1 MKNELIDV
9 SPTRKEIRIEIEPE
23 EIRSAYDRISK
34 QYSKAATVPGFRPG
48 HAPTSVVRTRYKSE
62 IRSDVIREL
71 LPDAVNAAIAEHSI
85 HAIGEPN
92 VELDNTEALDNLGD
106 QPITVKVGLEVLP
119 EITLSEYKGL
129 EITRRLRPITDADID
144 RVIDEFRNSTAAF
157 MPVEDRPSEL
167 GDTVTINARGKFAD
181 EPDAE
186 EIKVD
191 DVEVV
196 LGGPGVQQ
204 EFTENLT
211 GVRPEETKT
220 FLVDYPQDFS
230 SPGLA
235 GKKVEYAAEVTAV
248 RKKELPELDDEW
260 AASLGGDVDSIATLK
275 TKVCEDLEARATA
288 ESDHQMRGEVVRKL
302 VAAHQFEV
310 PESLVEQQTVH
321 RLEEIARQM
330 MNRGVDPRTAQVD
343 WAGAREELK
352 VQAEEDVRA
361 TMLMEKIAEAENITI
376 SDEEIEAEIESIA
389 TATRQSI
396 EQVRAALT
404 KNGGERSIAQRLRN
418 RKALDLLIENARV
431 TDAEWT
437 EPTEADDAPKEESS
451 DHPQNQSE

>member
-1 MKNELIDV
+1 
-9 SPTRKEIRIEIEPE
+9 
-23 EIRSAYDRISK
+23 
-34 QYSKAATVPGFRPG
+34 
-48 HAPTSVVRTRYKSE
+48 
-62 IRSDVIREL
+62 
-71 LPDAVNAAIAEHSI
+71 
-85 HAIGEPN
+85 
-92 VELDNTEALDNLGD
+92 
-106 QPITVKVGLEVLP
+106 
-119 EITLSEYKGL
+119 
-129 EITRRLRPITDADID
+129 
-144 RVIDEFRNSTAAF
+144 
-157 MPVEDRPSEL
+157 
-167 GDTVTINARGKFAD
+167 
-181 EPDAE
+181 
-186 EIKVD
+186 
-191 DVEVV
+191 
-196 LGGPGVQQ
+196 
-204 EFTENLT
+204 
-211 GVRPEETKT
+211 
-220 FLVDYPQDFS
+220 
-230 SPGLA
+230 
-235 GKKVEYAAEVTAV
+235 
-248 RKKELPELDDEW
+248 
-260 AASLGGDVDSIATLK
+260 
-275 TKVCEDLEARATA
+275 
-288 ESDHQMRGEVVRKL
+288 

-437 EPTEADDAPKEESS
+437 EPTEADDAPKEVSS

>member
-181 EPDAE
+181 EPNAE

-275 TKVCEDLEARATA
+275 TKVREDLEARATA

>member
-9 SPTRKEIRIEIEPE
+9 SPTRKEIRIEIEPA
-23 EIRSAYDRISK
+23 EIRSAYDRISQ

-62 IRSDVIREL
+62 VLREL
-71 LPDAVNAAIAEHSI
+71 LPEAVNNAITEHSLN
-85 HAIGEPN
+85 ALGEPD
-92 VELDNTEALDNLGD
+92 VQLEDPEALEHLGD
-106 QPITVKVGLEVLP
+106 KPIAVKVGIEVFP
-119 EITLSEYKGL
+119 EVTLQDYKGL
-129 EITRRLRPITDADID
+129 EATRRVRPVTDADID
-144 RVIDEFRNSTAAF
+144 QVIESWRESTGSLE
-157 MPVEDRPSEL
+157 PVEDRASEP
-167 GDTVTINARGKFAD
+167 GDTVTINARGKFVD
-181 EPDAE
+181 EPEAE

-204 EFTENLT
+204 EFTDNLT

-235 GKKVEYAAEVTAV
+235 GKKVEYVADITAV

-260 AASLGGDVDSIATLK
+260 AKSLGEFDSIEAVR
-275 TKVCEDLEARATA
+275 TKLREDLEARATA
-288 ESDHQMRGEVVRKL
+288 EADHNVRGEVIRKL
-302 VAAHQFEV
+302 VEAHQFEV
-310 PESLVEQQTVH
+310 PQSLVDQQTDH
-321 RLEEIARQM
+321 RLEEVANQM
-330 MNRGVDPRTAQVD
+330 MRRGIDPRNAPVD
-343 WAGAREELK
+343 WQRAREELK
-352 VQAEEDVRA
+352 EQAAEDVRA
-361 TMLMEKIAEAENITI
+361 TMLMDKIAEAENITV
-376 SDEEIEAEIESIA
+376 SEEDIEAEIETIA
-389 TATRQSI
+389 NASRQSK

-418 RKALDLLIENARV
+418 RKALDVLIENARV

-437 EPTEADDAPKEESS
+437 EPKEAEDAPKEE
-451 DHPQNQSE
+451 

>member
-1 MKNELIDV
+1 MKTELIDV
-9 SPTRKEIRIEIEPE
+9 SPTRKEIRIEIEPA
-23 EIRSAYDRISK
+23 EIRSAYDRISQ

-62 IRSDVIREL
+62 IRSEVLREL
-71 LPDAVNAAIAEHSI
+71 LPDAVNNAINEHSLN
-85 HAIGEPN
+85 ALGEPD
-92 VELDNTEALDNLGD
+92 VQLDNTEALERLGE

-119 EITLSEYKGL
+119 EVTLNEYKGL
-129 EITRRLRPITDADID
+129 EATRRVRPVTDGDVD
-144 RVIDEFRNSTAAF
+144 KVIESWRESTASLE
-157 MPVEDRPSEL
+157 PVEDRASEL

-181 EPDAE
+181 EPESE
-186 EIKVD
+186 EINVD
-191 DVEVV
+191 DVEVA

-235 GKKVEYAAEVTAV
+235 GKKVEYTAEITAV

-260 AASLGGDVDSIATLK
+260 AKSLGEFDSVEAVRTRLR
-275 TKVCEDLEARATA
+275 EDLEARATVEA
-288 ESDHQMRGEVVRKL
+288 DYNLRGEVVRKL

-310 PESLVEQQTVH
+310 PQSLVDQQTNH
-321 RLEEIARQM
+321 RLQDVANQM
-330 MNRGVDPRTAQVD
+330 MRRGIDPNNAPID
-343 WAGAREELK
+343 WERAREDLK

-361 TMLMEKIAEAENITI
+361 TMLMEKIAEAENITV
-376 SDEEIEAEIESIA
+376 SEEEVEAEIEEIA
-389 TATRQSI
+389 TAARQSK

-437 EPTEADDAPKEESS
+437 EPKETEDAPKEE
-451 DHPQNQSE
+451 

>member
-1 MKNELIDV
+1 
-9 SPTRKEIRIEIEPE
+9 
-23 EIRSAYDRISK
+23 
-34 QYSKAATVPGFRPG
+34 
-48 HAPTSVVRTRYKSE
+48 
-62 IRSDVIREL
+62 
-71 LPDAVNAAIAEHSI
+71 
-85 HAIGEPN
+85 
-92 VELDNTEALDNLGD
+92 
-106 QPITVKVGLEVLP
+106 
-119 EITLSEYKGL
+119 
-129 EITRRLRPITDADID
+129 
-144 RVIDEFRNSTAAF
+144 
-157 MPVEDRPSEL
+157 
-167 GDTVTINARGKFAD
+167 
-181 EPDAE
+181 
-186 EIKVD
+186 
-191 DVEVV
+191 V

-275 TKVCEDLEARATA
+275 TKVREDLEARATA

-361 TMLMEKIAEAENITI
+361 TMLMEKIAEAENLTV
-376 SDEEIEAEIESIA
+376 SNEEVEAEIESIA
-389 TATRQSI
+389 SAARQTK

-451 DHPQNQSE
+451 DHPQNQFE